1 MLNELFSMFCDFYS
15 LDPQKIIRD
24 EQDKTEKSRKEIKS
38 DIMKEKNEL
47 FELFI
52 KICSYE
58 SKINLNLEYNLYIDN
73 PLIKNFNNSLKK
85 GKIKNDNE
93 EKFTRDVIYEL
104 LSTEN
109 IYDEGLVTNL
119 NFGYISYLNLNES
132 KAIKNALFNKIIN
145 SDQKNFNMKQRLKD
159 DQRRSLIKLILK
171 NKNVLYNDLQK
182 YYDLDEIKFNKIEIY
197 FNQFLLNV
205 YYKYLKKIIEVKK

>member
-1 MLNELFSMFCDFYS
+1 MFCEYYK
-15 LDPQKIIRD
+15 LDPQIIIKDR
-24 EQDKTEKSRKEIKS
+24 QDLIEKSKKEIKS

-47 FELFI
+47 FELLT
-52 KICSYE
+52 KICYYE
-58 SKINLNLEYNLYIDN
+58 SKINLNLEYNLYHN
-73 PLIKNFNNSLKK
+73 SSLVKNFNESLKK
-85 GKIKNDNE
+85 GKIKNINE
-93 EKFTRDVIYEL
+93 EKFTRDVIYEI

-109 IYDEGLVTNL
+109 IFDEGLVTNL